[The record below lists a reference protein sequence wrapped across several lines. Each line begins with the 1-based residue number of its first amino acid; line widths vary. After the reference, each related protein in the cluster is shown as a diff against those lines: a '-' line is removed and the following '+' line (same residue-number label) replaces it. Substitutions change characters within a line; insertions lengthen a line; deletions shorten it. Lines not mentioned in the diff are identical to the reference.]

1 MHLVRR
7 DMYRI
12 RRIRFLSACE
22 TNYNMTGYISDDMRP
37 VTVQRI
43 LKMKS
48 EGKKISML
56 TSYDYTMAS
65 IVDAAGVDMI
75 LIGDSASNVMAGN
88 ETTLPIT
95 VDEMIYHA
103 KSVVKAAKHALVVCD
118 MPFGSYQVNADE
130 AVRNAIRIMKES
142 GCDAVKLEGGKRLVP
157 AISAMVDAGVPVVGH
172 LGLTPQSIH
181 KFGGYGLRAKEEEE
195 AERLLADAQ
204 ALQNAGCFALVLEK
218 IPASLAAKVSAQLSI
233 PTIGIGAGNEVDG
246 QVLVAQDMLGMNKG
260 FAPKFLRRYA
270 DLHTIIT
277 DAVQRY
283 VADVKSGDYP
293 NKEEQY

>member
-1 MHLVRR
+1 
-7 DMYRI
+7 MYRI
-12 RRIRFLSACE
+12 KRIRFLSACE

-195 AERLLADAQ
+195 AERLWADAQ